1 METVKVSKGRCF
13 VRKGEKLRGLFV
25 LLQGSVRAVFKND
38 VIELG
43 AGSIVGMM
51 EGLSDSYLCDYVA
64 NTDCLFYTYPY
75 RGVEDYKKIFE
86 AEGKYVAVFAM
97 SAMHQA
103 SVIMGRYAIAY
114 RKAREY
120 YKLLME
126 YYEEYK
132 KFCGDYGIMEKPFK
146 RMGSLTPVQIKE
158 PIGGWVIS
166 YYKRMSDL
174 SLKSI
179 DQFLA
184 RDADIGIGQ
193 ILNAV
198 SWMKK
203 AISIIGELKDYLHTH
218 RELLLSSETENLFQL
233 YFELARK
240 ASSTGIDIG
249 ELRQKIA
256 GIMEFAVNSCM
267 YEEKVMKDCFGEYKN
282 YDFSQEALGDSE
294 ALPDEIE
301 EYEEGFDYLSQIL
314 DYASY
319 PEDKAKEFRSTL
331 EEYKALP
338 DLYAST
344 DNIRKLR
351 RVLTQ
356 DFYDIY
362 ELAFFRSLK
371 GGRIPVGVK
380 MFLNFGFM
388 DETLAGE
395 ENAHSLYD
403 MTEELYRCKAENVFT
418 VYEWL
423 LSIFRGEN
431 EPSRNEFDMDYM
443 GFLNEQKKTGDI
455 KPEDLPKLQNDNR
468 KKVEFELRTMFV
480 STNRATY
487 GRISTYCPI
496 LCEDDII
503 GSAEK
508 MLMTAEKVNGALD
521 EIRKIDFSLFY
532 REVGFSDPE
541 HDVNREV
548 IQKEV
553 VPYIILMPNAGT
565 KAMMWQET
573 AGIRKDTQAR
583 FIFPILTGSDVSELM
598 VDVAGRFRWE
608 MCRKIQGARWND
620 ITEAS
625 LTSEYSDYI
634 QYYRKNSELS
644 TDAKDKVKKSLQ
656 KAKNNYREVFVKDY
670 QSWIRYES
678 KGSFRLNKV
687 ARDII
692 FRYCPFSKDI
702 RSTLSA
708 NPSYQEMF
716 SKYDILNG
724 RKAHHVE
731 AWYDRYQKKGGEIT
745 EELQMNLDFYS
756 L

>member
-249 ELRQKIA
+249 ELRQKIT

-314 DYASY
+314 DYAGY

-468 KKVEFELRTMFV
+468 KKVEFELRNMFV

-692 FRYCPFSKDI
+692 FRYCPFNKTI
-702 RSTLSA
+702 RAELKV
-708 NPSYQEMF
+708 NPMYREMF
-716 SKYDILNG
+716 EKYEILKD
-724 RKAHHVE
+724 RKARHMIL
-731 AWYDRYQKKGGEIT
+731 WYDRYQKKGGVIT
-745 EELQMNLDFYS
+745 EELQANKDFYDM
-756 L
+756 

>member
-249 ELRQKIA
+249 ELRQKIT

-468 KKVEFELRTMFV
+468 KKVEFELRNMFV

-496 LCEDDII
+496 LCEGDII

>member
-249 ELRQKIA
+249 ELRQKIT

-314 DYASY
+314 DYAGY

-468 KKVEFELRTMFV
+468 KKVEFELRNMFV